1 MSQIVRTINGI
12 EEFVL
17 KGVMTEEYAT
27 DYCRILATYFKDK
40 CKVVPDDYQI
50 NSRGF

>member
-17 KGVMTEEYAT
+17 KGAMSEEYAT
-27 DYCRILATYFKDK
+27 DYCRILTAYFNDK
-40 CKVVPDDYQI
+40 CKVVDDDYQI
-50 NSRGF
+50 NSVG